1 MRRMW
6 WLYVLGFLVLALGVG
21 FLFAI
26 RGLKE
31 TLGLKINHVDLSG
44 VSDGTYQGEYE
55 AGRFKLTVQVTVK
68 NGSIAK
74 VDIMDFDKSGDVGK
88 KIWESVYGPTIDRI
102 VESQSP
108 NVDIMSGATATTKAL
123 LKAVENALVEAGGE
137 ISPSR

>member
-74 VDIMDFDKSGDVGK
+74 VDIM
-88 KIWESVYGPTIDRI
+88 
-102 VESQSP
+102 
-108 NVDIMSGATATTKAL
+108 SGATATTKAL

-137 ISPSR
+137 ISSSR